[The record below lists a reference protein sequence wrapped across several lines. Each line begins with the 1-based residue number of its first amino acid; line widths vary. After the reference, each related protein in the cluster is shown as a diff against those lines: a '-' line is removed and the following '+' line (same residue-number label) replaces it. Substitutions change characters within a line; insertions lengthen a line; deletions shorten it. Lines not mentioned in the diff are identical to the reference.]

1 MSLSVVNTE
10 IAHGVESVPKPGRL
24 VSERHGTLILT
35 LVFLMSAGILS
46 YHVTVPWIGHHD
58 WNGAW
63 YSLEAQNYLRY
74 GYGVT
79 RLGEVTN
86 ADVVKP
92 GDFIYY
98 THHPSLLPILVSFS
112 LAVFGWHEWAAR
124 LVPIIFSLGSLG
136 LVYLLGVALGR
147 RRLGLLAAFFFALL
161 PMNAYF
167 GRMVDHEAV
176 TNFFALAS
184 VVSYLGWHRT
194 SRAGLL
200 ALSLATLALGMA
212 SGWPAY
218 YLAAILPL
226 HHVLVAGRGRSSGK
240 ILWYPLIA
248 MAMFA
253 VFVGH
258 VTILQGGHGIQ
269 DLMRIF
275 TYRTSLSEGHLGN
288 VHGPITVGSFLR
300 LWIDRGVLLFTVP
313 VLLLALLALWD
324 LVARR
329 QAEIFS
335 DPLLPPLLLLF
346 GLTHMAVFTQGTY
359 VHDYYA
365 FYCAAPLALLA
376 AGGLLTLSEGGANV
390 RVLAVILLLFANAAV
405 PKILNLYQPEAPD
418 FPAEGRM
425 VKEHTHPGELILTN
439 NSLLWEANARYYA
452 ERDVRSE
459 PVLTIGDLERAIRE
473 RAPRP
478 MAFVLLDHG
487 PGAEELGPWLSARY
501 SSQEVTLPLKR
512 PRHYHIFEIELVV
525 EDGLIGEKVHERF
538 AVVHVP
544 ASLNISSTSVG
555 NG

>member
-1 MSLSVVNTE
+1 MSDLFRSV
-10 IAHGVESVPKPGRL
+10 GWESDGRKFSRVVRDMNWLQERRPAASGTLKELAEPEPGRF

-46 YHVTVPWIGHHD
+46 YHVTDPWIGHYD
-58 WNGAW
+58 YNGAVF
-63 YSLEAQNYLRY
+63 SNAARNYLRY

-79 RLGEVTN
+79 RLGVIW
-86 ADVVKP
+86 DVGVVRP
-92 GDFIYY
+92 EEFEYY
-98 THHPSLLPILVSFS
+98 THHPPLLPILVSFS

-124 LVPIIFSLGSLG
+124 LVPIIFSLGSLA

-226 HHVLVAGRGRSSGK
+226 HHVLVARRGRRSGK

-258 VTILQGGHGIQ
+258 VAILRGGHGIQ

-275 TYRTSLSEGHLGN
+275 TYRTSLSEGHYLGN

-300 LWIDRGVLLFTVP
+300 LWIERVNLLFTVP

-329 QAEIFS
+329 RAEIFS

-346 GLTHMAVFTQGTY
+346 GLTHMAVFTQGAY
-359 VHDYYA
+359 EHDYWA

-376 AGGLLTLSEGGANV
+376 AGGLLTLREGGANV
-390 RVLAVILLLFANAAV
+390 RVLAVILFLFTIAAI
-405 PKILNLYQPEAPD
+405 PRILNLYQPEFDAD
-418 FPAEGRM
+418 DVAEGLM
-425 VKEHTHPGELILTN
+425 VKAHTRARELILSN
-439 NSLLWEANARYYA
+439 HEYWLPNHYSN
-452 ERDVRSE
+452 RDCRTT
-459 PVLTIGDLERAIRE
+459 LTVSDLERAIRE

-487 PGAEELGPWLSARY
+487 PGAEELGAWLSARY
-501 SSQEVTLPLKR
+501 SCQEVTLPLKR
-512 PRHYHIFEIELVV
+512 PRHYRIFEIS
-525 EDGLIGEKVHERF
+525 DGR
-538 AVVHVP
+538 
-544 ASLNISSTSVG
+544 
-555 NG
+555 